1 MGTMIE
7 LQSADGT
14 LVPAYE
20 ARPAGTP
27 KGAVVVI
34 QEIFGINS
42 HIRAVADGYAAEGYL
57 AVAPAAFHRVK
68 PGVSLGYTD
77 ADMGEGFGYKTA
89 VEALPAPGVMQD
101 IQAAIHHAAKASGG
115 KVGVVGYCWGG
126 LLTWRAACTLSGLS
140 AAAPYY
146 GGGVTTD
153 AEIAR
158 QPQVP
163 VLAHF
168 AEQDNWIPMDTVEA
182 FKKAHPEV
190 AVHTYAA
197 HHGFNCD
204 QRGSWHAPSAQ
215 LARERTLAFFGQHL
229 G

>member
-34 QEIFGINS
+34 QEIFGVNS

-68 PGVSLGYTD
+68 SGVSLGYTD